1 MSLDADTLTDRRRL
15 KRRLFFWRA
24 GAVLA
29 VAVALVALLA
39 ERGWPARSHIA
50 RVEIGGIVVDDR
62 IQREMLDKIARDPR
76 VKAVILAIDS
86 PGGTTTGAEALYEAV
101 RRVAD
106 EKPVVAV
113 LGTVAASGG
122 YIVAMSAD
130 RIVARGNTITGSIG
144 VIFQW
149 AQFEELLKYVGIEM
163 REVKSAPL
171 KAEPSPFHKP
181 SPESLRVTKDLI
193 DSSYDWFLHLVIER
207 RGMDEATARRIGD
220 GRVYSGWQAVENGL
234 VDEIGSEEQAIAWL
248 AEAHGLDADL
258 PVQTWQPAY
267 PNLGIAGFA
276 GRTLGEAI
284 IVAGE
289 VVAGKTQQTKRL
301 TLDGLTSVWQPDRQ

>member
-1 MSLDADTLTDRRRL
+1 
-15 KRRLFFWRA
+15 
-24 GAVLA
+24 
-29 VAVALVALLA
+29 
-39 ERGWPARSHIA
+39 
-50 RVEIGGIVVDDR
+50 
-62 IQREMLDKIARDPR
+62 
-76 VKAVILAIDS
+76 
-86 PGGTTTGAEALYEAV
+86 
-101 RRVAD
+101 
-106 EKPVVAV
+106 
-113 LGTVAASGG
+113 

-193 DSSYDWFLHLVIER
+193 DSSYDWFLRLVVER
-207 RGMDEATARRIGD
+207 RGMDEVTARRIGD

-248 AEAHGLDADL
+248 SETHGIDADL
-258 PVQTWQPAY
+258 PVQTW
-267 PNLGIAGFA
+267 
-276 GRTLGEAI
+276 
-284 IVAGE
+284 
-289 VVAGKTQQTKRL
+289 
-301 TLDGLTSVWQPDRQ
+301 